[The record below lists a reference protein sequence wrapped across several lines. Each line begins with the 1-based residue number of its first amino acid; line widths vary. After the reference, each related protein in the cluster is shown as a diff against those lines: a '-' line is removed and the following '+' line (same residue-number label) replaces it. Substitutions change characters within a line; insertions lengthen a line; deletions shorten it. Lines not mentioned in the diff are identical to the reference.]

1 MAGVPLPTS
10 ANVSTHHSTTTA
22 PSATSTS
29 PAACA
34 GPTWLGRTMPLTARM
49 RCGTTTRKKATNSVA
64 YVSARNRISIHRPTH
79 GRSRQLPHHV
89 VVGLGPA
96 VAEELPGAPHLFDHV
111 QVHLGDHQLVL
122 VLAAVRQEVAARV
135 HEIAGAVELADV
147 PRRFRADAID
157 AAHEVA
163 VGDSVRGLLQFPQ
176 ILRQSLHGRRRVE
189 HDLGAVQPE
198 QARALGEV
206 AIVADVDADCGVT
219 RLEDRIAQVPGLEEE

>member
-34 GPTWLGRTMPLTARM
+34 GPTWLGRTMPLAARM

-64 YVSARNRISIHRPTH
+64 YVNARNRISIHRPTHYARRTTH

-96 VAEELPGAPHLFDHV
+96 VAEELPGAPHLF
-111 QVHLGDHQLVL
+111 
-122 VLAAVRQEVAARV
+122 
-135 HEIAGAVELADV
+135 
-147 PRRFRADAID
+147 
-157 AAHEVA
+157 
-163 VGDSVRGLLQFPQ
+163 
-176 ILRQSLHGRRRVE
+176 
-189 HDLGAVQPE
+189 
-198 QARALGEV
+198 
-206 AIVADVDADCGVT
+206 
-219 RLEDRIAQVPGLEEE
+219 